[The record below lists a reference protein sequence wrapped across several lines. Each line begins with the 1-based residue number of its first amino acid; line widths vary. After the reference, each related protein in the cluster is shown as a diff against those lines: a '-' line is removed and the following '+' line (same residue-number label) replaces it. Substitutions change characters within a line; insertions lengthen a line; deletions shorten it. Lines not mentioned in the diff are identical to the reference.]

1 MMPLESL
8 VLLELPLLE
17 SLVLLVLLV
26 SQVRLVL
33 LVSQVR
39 PPAAVKVCQSLHQHL
54 HVPGLPRQPMQ
65 LPVVQ
70 A

>member
-1 MMPLESL
+1 MPLESL
-8 VLLELPLLE
+8 VLLELP
-17 SLVLLVLLV
+17 LLV

-39 PPAAVKVCQSLHQHL
+39 PPAAVRVRQSLHKHL